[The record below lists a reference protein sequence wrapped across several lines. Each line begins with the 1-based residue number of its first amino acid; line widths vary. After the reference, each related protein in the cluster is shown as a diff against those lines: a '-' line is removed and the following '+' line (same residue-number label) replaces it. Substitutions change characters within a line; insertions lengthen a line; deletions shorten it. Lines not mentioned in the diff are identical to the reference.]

1 MVDDTEED
9 IRPSHFRYVRR
20 NDAVSSAASVVPL
33 QPHVGEASES
43 SRIQDLSPYAWIA
56 FGVLGVMVVVYLI
69 SLLVRGP
76 NSSWTWLD
84 GWVVCSIEV
93 AASLICIVRGLDKN
107 PGRIAPLALGAG
119 LLSWSLGDV
128 FLTIESLG
136 GKTPS
141 VPSLADLFYIGFYP
155 LAYVATVQLL
165 RAAMGRLSRP
175 NWLDGVVAGF
185 GAAAICAAFAFHSIL
200 HAAGGSVA
208 TAATNLAYPIGDLLL
223 LSLVIGGT
231 VLLAGRSTFAWFL
244 LAAGISLNVIG
255 DTANLFSSS
264 TIFASKLGSDFNAVA
279 WPASILLM
287 SMSVWLKPRTLDP
300 LRAQRV
306 AGVALPSAAAIGG
319 LAILLIGYVHTVTW
333 VALWLATATLLAAG
347 LRLTLSARDLRILTE
362 ERHRQAQTDELT
374 GLGNRRYLFHVLET
388 FFADYANPW
397 TTSRNLAFL
406 FIDLN
411 RFKEINDSFG
421 HPAGDELLRQLGP
434 RLNRVVP
441 ATGSVFRLGGD
452 ELAVVLVDADAATAA
467 ATAENILKAICEP
480 FILQKMKASVGASIG
495 IALAPS
501 DAAEAIGLTWCADTA
516 MYRAKLGSI
525 PYVFYDQEI
534 DGGEQKLNLV
544 EELRLAV
551 DEGNFVLHYQPQ
563 LNLHTGEILAVEA
576 LIRWPHVTLGL
587 VPPMKFLPLAED
599 AGLMQE
605 LTRWVLSEALTQCAT
620 WRDSGRNLMM
630 SVNITTTNLLEDG
643 FTELV
648 SQLLLQHNLPG
659 SALIIEITE
668 TSIITDFARSKAVIE
683 SLKEMGIVVSIDDFG
698 AGFTSLAYLSSLA
711 VGELKLDREFI
722 TGLGGD
728 GKERDLELVRATI
741 QLGHDMELRV
751 VAEGIEDVATLD
763 LLSEL
768 GCDVAQGYFISRP
781 MPANKLSFQQESMSA
796 PAGVTP
802 EAIASSYIST
812 S

>member
-1 MVDDTEED
+1 MVDDIEEE
-9 IRPSHFRYVRR
+9 IRPSHFRYARR
-20 NDAVSSAASVVPL
+20 DATSTETVALP
-33 QPHVGEASES
+33 PHPHGGESHEFS
-43 SRIQDLSPYAWIA
+43 SRVQDFSPYAWTG
-56 FGVLGVMVVVYLI
+56 FCVLGVMVIGYLI
-69 SLLVRGP
+69 SLLLRSP
-76 NSSWTWLD
+76 NQNWTWLD
-84 GWVVCSIEV
+84 GWTVCAIEG
-93 AASLICIVRGLDKN
+93 AASIICIIRGMDKD
-107 PGRIAPLALGAG
+107 PGRVAPLALGLS
-119 LLSWSLGDV
+119 LLSWTLGDV

-136 GKTPS
+136 GKTPA
-141 VPSLADLFYIGFYP
+141 VPSLADVFYLGFYP

-165 RAAMGRLSRP
+165 RNALGRLSRP

-208 TAATNLAYPIGDLLL
+208 TATTNLAYPIGDLLL
-223 LSLVIGGT
+223 LSLIIGGT
-231 VLLAGRSTFAWFL
+231 VLLSGRSTLPWFL
-244 LAAGISLNVIG
+244 LAAGITLNVIG

-264 TIFASKLGSDFNAVA
+264 TIFASKLGTDFNAVA

-306 AGVALPSAAAIGG
+306 AGVALPSIAAVGG
-319 LAILLIGYVHTVTW
+319 LAILLIGYVRSVPW
-333 VALWLATATLLAAG
+333 VAIWLATATLLAAG
-347 LRLTLSARDLRILTE
+347 LRLTLSARDLRVLTE

-434 RLNRVVP
+434 RLSAVVP

-452 ELAVVLVDADAATAA
+452 ELAVVLVDADEAN
-467 ATAENILKAICEP
+467 AEAVALDILKVICEP
-480 FILQKMKASVGASIG
+480 FVLQKMKASVGASIG
-495 IALAPS
+495 IALAPT

-516 MYRAKLGSI
+516 MYRAKLGNI
-525 PYVFYDQEI
+525 PYVFYDQDI
-534 DGGEQKLNLV
+534 DGGEEKLNMA
-544 EELRLAV
+544 EELRIAV
-551 DEGNFVLHYQPQ
+551 EEGNFVLHYQPQ
-563 LNLHTGEILAVEA
+563 LNLRSGEILAVEA
-576 LIRWPHVTLGL
+576 LIRWPHATLGL
-587 VPPMKFLPLAED
+587 IPPLKFLPLAED
-599 AGLMQE
+599 AGLMQD
-605 LTRWVLSEALTQCAT
+605 LTHWVLTTALAQCAE
-620 WRDSGRNLMM
+620 WRDAGRDMMM

-643 FTELV
+643 FIDLV
-648 SQLLLQHNLPG
+648 TNLLRQHDLPG
-659 SALIIEITE
+659 SQLIIEITE
-668 TSIITDFARSKAVIE
+668 TSIISDFARSKAVIE
-683 SLKEMGIVVSIDDFG
+683 ALTAMGIVVSIDDFG

-722 TGLGGD
+722 TGLSGD

-741 QLGHDMELRV
+741 QLGHDMALRV

-781 MPANKLSFQQESMSA
+781 MPANKLSFQQPALAA
-796 PAGVTP
+796 PAGAT
-802 EAIASSYIST
+802 T
-812 S
+812 